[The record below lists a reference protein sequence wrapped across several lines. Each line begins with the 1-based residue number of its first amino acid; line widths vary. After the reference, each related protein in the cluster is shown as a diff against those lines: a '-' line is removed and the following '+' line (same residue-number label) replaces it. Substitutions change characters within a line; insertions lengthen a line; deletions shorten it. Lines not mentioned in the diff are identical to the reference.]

1 MNNKI
6 AQMSNSC
13 LVIEYEILAD
23 KELLFEQWQAELR
36 AAVSKFKGYL
46 HTDIFPPVIGVHN
59 KWYIVVRFDNSANLT
74 CWLDS
79 DIRHELIRI
88 GRKNFAPYEYKNW
101 GTGLEGWFDKKRSG
115 KPEPILPAWKQ
126 NFAVLFGL
134 YPTVMIES
142 LLFSHF
148 RLMENWTF
156 ANQIFVGNI
165 ISCSLLTWVVMPF
178 VTKLLKFWLKPQQ
191 NLIQINLIGISIVF
205 VGYGLMISI
214 FNFLS

>member
-1 MNNKI
+1 
-6 AQMSNSC
+6 
-13 LVIEYEILAD
+13 
-23 KELLFEQWQAELR
+23 
-36 AAVSKFKGYL
+36 
-46 HTDIFPPVIGVHN
+46 
-59 KWYIVVRFDNSANLT
+59 LT

-115 KPEPILPAWKQ
+115 KPESVICC
-126 NFAVLFGL
+126 NFGL
-134 YPTVMIES
+134 YPTVMVES

-148 RLMENWTF
+148 RFMEIWTF
-156 ANQIFVGNI
+156 ANQIFVCKI

-178 VTKLLKFWLKPQQ
+178 VTKLLKFRLKPQQ
-191 NLIQINLIGISIVF
+191 NLIQINLIGTSLVF

>member
-46 HTDIFPPVIGVHN
+46 HTDIFPPVIGVYN

-101 GTGLEGWFDKKRSG
+101 RTGLEGWFDKKRSG
-115 KPEPILPAWKQ
+115 KPESVICC
-126 NFAVLFGL
+126 NFWA
-134 YPTVMIES
+134 
-142 LLFSHF
+142 
-148 RLMENWTF
+148 
-156 ANQIFVGNI
+156 
-165 ISCSLLTWVVMPF
+165 ISNS
-178 VTKLLKFWLKPQQ
+178 
-191 NLIQINLIGISIVF
+191 NG
-205 VGYGLMISI
+205 
-214 FNFLS
+214 

>member
-1 MNNKI
+1 MKKLT
-6 AQMSNSC
+6 QMSNSN

-23 KELLFEQWQAELR
+23 KEQLFEQWQSELR

-46 HTDIFPPVIGVHN
+46 RTDIYPPVIGVHN
-59 KWYIVVRFDNSANLT
+59 KWYIVVCFDNSANLT

-101 GTGLEGWFDKKRSG
+101 GTGLEAWFDKNPSS
-115 KPEPILPAWKQ
+115 KPKSMLPAWKQ

-134 YPTVMIES
+134 YPVVMIEN

-148 RLMENWTF
+148 QLMESWTL
-156 ANQIFVGNI
+156 ANKIFVGNI
-165 ISCSLLTWVVMPF
+165 ISCSLLTWVVMPLA
-178 VTKLLKFWLKPQQ
+178 TKLLNFWLNPQQ
-191 NLIQINLIGISIVF
+191 NLFKNNLIGTSLVF